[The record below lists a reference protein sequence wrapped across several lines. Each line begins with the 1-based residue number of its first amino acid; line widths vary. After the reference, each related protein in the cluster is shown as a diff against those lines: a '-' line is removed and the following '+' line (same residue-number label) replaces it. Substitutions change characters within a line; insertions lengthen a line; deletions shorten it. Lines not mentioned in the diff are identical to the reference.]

1 MDKSYRV
8 LVNKNLK
15 LEIAADAVQG
25 LDASPSAENSFH
37 ILHNNRS
44 FRAELLRTDFYGRT
58 YAIRIGGETFEVA
71 IQSDLNALIQKMG
84 YTLGSSR
91 TMNSIKAPMPGII
104 IDIQVEPGQQVHEG
118 EALVV
123 LEAMKMEN
131 AIVSPSDATIK
142 EILVKKGDTVEKNK
156 LLIELE

>member
-15 LEIAADAVQG
+15 LEIGADAVQG

-37 ILHNNRS
+37 VLHNHRS

-71 IQSDLNALIQKMG
+71 IQSDLDALIQKMG

-104 IDIQVEPGQQVHEG
+104 IDIQVEQGQQVHEG

>member
-84 YTLGSSR
+84 YALGSSR